1 MYETPYIYY
10 DEQQWSYDEFRTVA
24 EGKDSFAFMSPE
36 EVCKKYPD
44 MPLIKSKFTP
54 IVDLK
59 AGILAAD
66 DFISKL
72 TEYLKTKCTSN
83 LTILENTKVVK
94 IA

>member
-1 MYETPYIYY
+1 
-10 DEQQWSYDEFRTVA
+10 
-24 EGKDSFAFMSPE
+24 
-36 EVCKKYPD
+36 